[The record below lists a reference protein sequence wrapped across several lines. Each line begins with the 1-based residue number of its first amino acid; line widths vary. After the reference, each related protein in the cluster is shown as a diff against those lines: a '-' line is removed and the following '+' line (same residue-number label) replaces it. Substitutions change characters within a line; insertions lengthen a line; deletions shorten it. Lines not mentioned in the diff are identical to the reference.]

1 MIFNNI
7 LEKTWFKLSDKIRF
21 VFVGGL
27 NALVSYLLYVIFFY
41 IIGSG
46 AYQISLALAWA
57 FSSIFSYTSQ
67 KFLVFQTKNKNILK
81 EYFKC
86 CITWFFSYLVNAVL
100 LEILVSKIHI
110 NAYFAQIFAT
120 IIAAI
125 FTYIMFKIFAFKKS

>member
-27 NALVSYLLYVIFFY
+27 NALVSYLLYVIFLY

-57 FSSIFSYTSQ
+57 FSSIFSYASQ

-81 EYFKC
+81 ILK
-86 CITWFFSYLVNAVL
+86 LV
-100 LEILVSKIHI
+100 
-110 NAYFAQIFAT
+110 Y
-120 IIAAI
+120 
-125 FTYIMFKIFAFKKS
+125 

>member
-27 NALVSYLLYVIFFY
+27 NALYVSFLY

-46 AYQISLALAWA
+46 AYQISLTLAWA